1 MGPFAQT
8 DDHLFPCDLNGTR
21 RVDELA
27 KQPVRARSDEAF
39 EPFGQLAVEEVREHC
54 QGQVKIHVQANVAT
68 ETIEVKERDL
78 FTQVILDVIPARV
91 GLDDFASRLRLRLV
105 VGQEE
110 GR

>member
-1 MGPFAQT
+1 MGPFTQV
-8 DDHLFPCDLNGTR
+8 DDDLFPSDLDGTR
-21 RVDELA
+21 RVDELP
-27 KQPVRARSDEAF
+27 KQLGRARPDEAF
-39 EPFGQLAVEEVREHC
+39 EPFGQLAVEEVREHR
-54 QGQVKIHVQANVAT
+54 QGQIKVHVQANVAT
-68 ETIEVKERDL
+68 QAIEVKERDL